1 MEIRKA
7 CMADRDGITALL
19 TALDYPNTEAF
30 IDKRL
35 AQLLIHEDE
44 NLLVASEQGKV
55 LGILSLHF
63 IPQLALAGDFCRISY
78 FCVDSQGR
86 SGGIGQRLLAVGER
100 LARQRGCDRI
110 EVHCHSRRE
119 RAHAFYQ
126 REGFREVPKYFMKP
140 LHQD

>member
-7 CMADRDGITALL
+7 CMADRDGIIALL

-30 IDKRL
+30 IDQRL
-35 AQLLIHEDE
+35 AQLLAHEDE
-44 NLLVASEQGKV
+44 HLLVAGEQGKV
-55 LGILSLHF
+55 FGVLSLHF
-63 IPQLALAGDFCRISY
+63 IPQLALVGDFCRISY
-78 FCVDSQGR
+78 FCVDIQGR
-86 SGGIGQRLLAVGER
+86 SGGIGQRLLAAGER

-126 REGFREVPKYFMKP
+126 REGFREAPKYFMKP